1 MGDDTSSTPNA
12 LPGPEEHDLA
22 EVMHVAR
29 GIATAV
35 APDGGLTDVQA
46 ALLQAIASALTG
58 IDVDYRNLEPLPP
71 DALAAVLEQR
81 DEAYRQ
87 RIVHHMVLGE
97 LVLRPLPT
105 DVALRVARYAQ
116 ALGIDD
122 RFVRVARRYAQGAY
136 GLAWVDLR
144 RNGFTEH
151 LQQADPQVQRARAGA
166 INPFEAPGP
175 DPELAA
181 RWTAFREL
189 PGESLGRAVWEMYDG
204 RGFPLPGTPT
214 GASAYLAQHDFVHVL
229 ADYGTNL
236 KGELEVF
243 AFIGRADPD
252 PKGFAWL
259 ATLVGLFETGYISDA
274 GFFERDV
281 REHNIR
287 APGMHYRVADAIRR
301 GKAVCQRNDKDLFMV
316 DYYALADRP
325 VGEVRDLLGIP
336 EKSRSACESG
346 SAGVFE
352 RAGMSEMQQR
362 AAEEREAAR

>member
-1 MGDDTSSTPNA
+1 MTAAGSSTPNSVPSNA
-12 LPGPEEHDLA
+12 DDA
-22 EVMHVAR
+22 DEVVMVAR

-35 APDGGLTDVQA
+35 APEGGLTDVQA
-46 ALLQAIASALTG
+46 ALLRAIATALTG
-58 IDVDYRNLEPLPP
+58 VEVDYLNLEPLGA
-71 DALAAVLEQR
+71 DELAALLERR

-97 LVLRPLPT
+97 MVLRPLPPE
-105 DVALRVARYAQ
+105 VAFRVATYAR

-122 RFVRVARRYAQGAY
+122 RFVRVARRYAQGAH
-136 GLAWVDLR
+136 GLAWIDLR

-151 LQQADPQVQRARAGA
+151 LQQADTEVLRARAGTV
-166 INPFEAPGP
+166 NPFEAPEP
-175 DPELAA
+175 DPELEA
-181 RWTAFREL
+181 RWAAFGEL
-189 PGESLGRAVWEMYDG
+189 PSGSLGRGVFDMYEG
-204 RGFPLPGTPT
+204 RGFALPGAPT

-229 ADYGTNL
+229 ANYGTNL

-281 REHNIR
+281 REHNIQ
-287 APGMHYRVADAIRR
+287 APGMHYRIADAIRR
-301 GKAVCQRNDKDLFMV
+301 GKAVCERYDRDLFMV
-316 DYYALADRP
+316 DYHALADRSIDEMC
-325 VGEVRDLLGIP
+325 GQLGIP
-336 EKSRSACESG
+336 PKSPEACESG